1 MLIYIHMNNLQHSLT
16 SSLPSLQAILQAP
29 TEDATVQ
36 TTASDA
42 DHKSTH
48 TSLDEMGSASQAGQ
62 NSSHNH
68 KSADSSPAV
77 SEAAQEGG
85 GVLGAGGRKKDA
97 GAEPSPGQMMDAESA
112 RMKDQLARLTQVS
125 KGRLGPTWM
134 GRLFWQSR

>member
-1 MLIYIHMNNLQHSLT
+1 MNNLQHSLT